1 MNAIQRLTDLTKTE
15 LAEILSELTGLP
27 ESHYDCET
35 VWTLWDL
42 DSEVKRLQ
50 SEF

>member
-27 ESHYDCET
+27 ESDFET
-35 VWTLWDL
+35 ESKWDLLAELKRL
-42 DSEVKRLQ
+42 DSEI
-50 SEF
+50 

>member
-27 ESHYDCET
+27 ESDYEEESKFDLLAE
-35 VWTLWDL
+35 LKRL
-42 DSEVKRLQ
+42 DSEI
-50 SEF
+50 